1 MSETDATE
9 TGAKSGKM
17 KGILGF
23 VLSLVSFVLG
33 GWVITAL
40 WAAAGFSTGVGAI
53 GLLLPIGAVILSAM
67 GMSASKKAG
76 EKRGL
81 AIAGLI
87 IGICALV
94 YLCIVV
100 AGLGAASAMGGDFL
114 DAANDLQDQL
124 QNLPH

>member
-1 MSETDATE
+1 
-9 TGAKSGKM
+9 
-17 KGILGF
+17 
-23 VLSLVSFVLG
+23 
-33 GWVITAL
+33 
-40 WAAAGFSTGVGAI
+40 
-53 GLLLPIGAVILSAM
+53 
-67 GMSASKKAG
+67 MSASKKAG

>member
-1 MSETDATE
+1 
-9 TGAKSGKM
+9 
-17 KGILGF
+17 
-23 VLSLVSFVLG
+23 
-33 GWVITAL
+33 
-40 WAAAGFSTGVGAI
+40 
-53 GLLLPIGAVILSAM
+53 M

-100 AGLGAASAMGGDFL
+100 AGLGAMSAMGGEML
-114 DAANDLQDQL
+114 DAANDLQDAL
-124 QNLPH
+124 DAMPH